1 MFVRAVVALA
11 PQPTIASVSLTPPSP
26 NDSPPTPESERRATV
41 QLVVVCAASFVVWSG
56 FGAILPYLPIFLR
69 EQAHSPMW
77 LIGVIASA
85 YYVGTFAFSAPL
97 GRLSD
102 SVGRK
107 PLIVGGV
114 WLYAIATLL
123 FTTTTHGEWFAV
135 FRMLEGVGAAA
146 VGPASQAFI
155 ADISDDRTRSRAYGW
170 LTTAQY
176 GGLIVGPALA
186 PPLYALGGG
195 HGKSAFDTIFLFGS
209 ALSALTAVVLM
220 FTIKEPARTAQR
232 RAEKAVRPPLR
243 TLLSG
248 PVTAFVIIAATS
260 SFAVGT
266 FEVLWSLWLQHLG
279 ASLAY
284 ISATWIVFS
293 VPMLLSFVGG
303 SIADR
308 GNRFLLMFSGY
319 AVSACACIIYGT
331 THNLWLFICV
341 NGVEGLAVAWSYP
354 AKQAFLVQVSPPRWI
369 GAVQGLESSS
379 AQLAALVG
387 TLVSPLLYGL
397 IGGYTISLGGVL
409 ALVGLIVAAPVLH
422 RQWQRVKARDN

>member
-1 MFVRAVVALA
+1 
-11 PQPTIASVSLTPPSP
+11 
-26 NDSPPTPESERRATV
+26 V
-41 QLVVVCAASFVVWSG
+41 QLLVVCAASFVVWSG

-85 YYVGTFAFSAPL
+85 YYIGTFSFSAPL
-97 GRLSD
+97 GRASD

-114 WLYAIATLL
+114 WLYASATLL
-123 FTTTTHGEWFAV
+123 FVTTTHAAWFTV
-135 FRMLEGVGAAA
+135 FRLLEGVAAAA

-155 ADISDDRTRSRAYGW
+155 ADITDDRTRSRAYGW
-170 LTTAQY
+170 LTTAQF
-176 GGLIVGPALA
+176 GGLIIGPALA

-195 HGKSAFDTIFLFGS
+195 HGKWAFYTIFLFGS

-243 TLLSG
+243 TLVSG
-248 PVTAFVIIAATS
+248 PVAMFVMIAATS
-260 SFAVGT
+260 NFAMGT

-303 SIADR
+303 AIADR
-308 GNRFLLMFSGY
+308 GNRFSLMFSGY
-319 AVSACACIIYGT
+319 AIAACAWIIYGT
-331 THNLWLFICV
+331 THNLWLFITV

-354 AKQAFLVQVSPPRWI
+354 AKQAFLVQVSPPLWI

-379 AQLAALVG
+379 GQLAALIG

-397 IGGYTISLGGVL
+397 IGGYTISLGGVFALIGL
-409 ALVGLIVAAPVLH
+409 AAGAPVLH
-422 RQWQRVKARDN
+422 REWKRGKAGGT